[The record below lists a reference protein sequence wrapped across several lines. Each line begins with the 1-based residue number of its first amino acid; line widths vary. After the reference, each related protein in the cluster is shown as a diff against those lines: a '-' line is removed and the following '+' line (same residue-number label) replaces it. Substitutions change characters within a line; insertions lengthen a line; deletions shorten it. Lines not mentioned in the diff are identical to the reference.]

1 MFQNGNPQ
9 TLESDQ
15 WRFKSQLSHQLAVCL
30 WAKCQHLYLQLRI
43 VRPRSPSVCESRR
56 IMREMTGTQVCSQYP
71 CTERCVHTFT
81 LIHTRTPHTLTRVHS
96 YTGSIRVCQMQQPD
110 VSCSCH
116 TELALGALSG
126 KTDIVGT
133 WGPWMRK
140 NGAGAGPAEGE
151 VGGAGGC
158 P

>member
-15 WRFKSQLSHQLAVCL
+15 WGFKSQLSHQLAVCL

-43 VRPRSPSVCESRR
+43 VRPRSPSVSESRR

-110 VSCSCH
+110 VSCSRH

-126 KTDIVGT
+126 KDRHCGHMGT
-133 WGPWMRK
+133 MDEEERGWSWPR
-140 NGAGAGPAEGE
+140 
-151 VGGAGGC
+151 GG
-158 P
+158 